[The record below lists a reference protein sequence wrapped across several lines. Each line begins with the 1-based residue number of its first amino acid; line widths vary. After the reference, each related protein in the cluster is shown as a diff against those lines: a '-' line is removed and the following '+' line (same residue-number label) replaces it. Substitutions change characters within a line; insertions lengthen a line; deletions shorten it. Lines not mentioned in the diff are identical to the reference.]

1 MQEENVSRLILFT
14 SGTSGRPKPAVH
26 TWQSLA
32 AGINRDSKYHRRRW
46 FSAYDPTSYA
56 GLQGWL
62 QALLTAGSWCV
73 PPSNDPTA
81 VAELFEQEQVEFA
94 SATPSFWRLFLLGAG
109 HNDGKDLA
117 LVQITLGGEAVDQ
130 DLLDRLHAAFP
141 HARLTHIYA
150 STEMGVC
157 FSVRDGKA
165 GFPADYLSDR
175 SLPCQLRIASDGEL
189 EIRSKRAMLG
199 YFTEPDD
206 ARRVDTQTATPDP
219 WFATGDL
226 VERRG
231 DRVYFV
237 GRKSE
242 TINVGGRKVYPADVE
257 QLIRAVPGVRQVRV
271 FGMPSSITGQIVSA
285 EVEPM
290 ADVDRADLQRRIF
303 DACRQHLA
311 RHQLPRSIA
320 FCGPLQLN
328 ASGKLPR
335 AEVLYGV

>member
-1 MQEENVSRLILFT
+1 MELRPTRHGNDGAGTRAFSQSRNFSGIWCREPFPLVASLAANDLLSRDAVLFGATSSEAQLRQSACELKVPFVLTDQRVSSTDDAEPQFQSINLSGAGDDRTVPMQEENVSRLILFT

-189 EIRSKRAMLG
+189 EIRSKRAM
-199 YFTEPDD
+199 
-206 ARRVDTQTATPDP
+206 A
-219 WFATGDL
+219 
-226 VERRG
+226 
-231 DRVYFV
+231 
-237 GRKSE
+237 
-242 TINVGGRKVYPADVE
+242 
-257 QLIRAVPGVRQVRV
+257 
-271 FGMPSSITGQIVSA
+271 
-285 EVEPM
+285 
-290 ADVDRADLQRRIF
+290 RIF
-303 DACRQHLA
+303 
-311 RHQLPRSIA
+311 
-320 FCGPLQLN
+320 
-328 ASGKLPR
+328 
-335 AEVLYGV
+335 Y